1 MNAVEKTVTTDNKYA
16 ALEQEILKVVGAG
29 KNRQSAI
36 CAEPSIQKE
45 SMPFTQGLK
54 PVYRIIEGRM
64 KVLRQ
69 RGLLKY
75 DSKEGWKVL
84 NV

>member
-1 MNAVEKTVTTDNKYA
+1 MNAAEKTVTTDNKYA

-36 CAEPSIQKE
+36 CAEPGIQKE

-54 PVYRIIEGRM
+54 PVHRIIEGRM